1 MSLTL
6 TSNQVHFLY
15 GKNQW
20 SYAFDEITELG
31 IVRKKKTY
39 FLINSAFI
47 LVTALAYYC
56 MIFSDMIDLYY
67 IIPALLCYTFLV
79 ILRFHDNTEFQYHV
93 IVRDRYEKEIIIRI
107 KTEDR
112 HIIGK
117 QIDQYLNL
125 QFDRMIKKTA

>member
-1 MSLTL
+1 MFITL

-39 FLINSAFI
+39 FLINTAFI

-56 MIFSDMIDLYY
+56 MIFSDMADLYY

-79 ILRFHDNTEFQYHV
+79 ILRFHDSAEFQYHV
-93 IVRDRYEKEIIIRI
+93 IVRDRCENEIIIRI

>member
-1 MSLTL
+1 MFLTL

-39 FLINSAFI
+39 FLINAAFI

-56 MIFSDMIDLYY
+56 MIFSDMVDLYY
-67 IIPALLCYTFLV
+67 IIPTLLCYTFLV
-79 ILRFHDNTEFQYHV
+79 ILRFHDNAEFQYHV
-93 IVRDRYEKEIIIRI
+93 IVRDRFEKEIIVRI
-107 KTEDR
+107 KTQDR